1 MSSHDKIYNLLKGT
15 LNPFD
20 EKNFADVH
28 LETTSTRTIENE
40 MKKEIKIPDP
50 RVPKSL
56 LNLYYAGNKFKKDEK
71 VQIDQLIED
80 LRASMDLP
88 FDELYHKEKS
98 VIQNVIEAEKA
109 LELKLASLKDPIQQQ
124 EIDETKLTPSQ
135 RKEYYDILD
144 QFASPFE
151 ISKNLRSK
159 NHLSEKLESLQS
171 QNETCAYCFD
181 YSESQDIKSMLKQGL
196 INGKT
201 ANKMEQLLQES

>member
-71 VQIDQLIED
+71 VQID
-80 LRASMDLP
+80 
-88 FDELYHKEKS
+88 
-98 VIQNVIEAEKA
+98 
-109 LELKLASLKDPIQQQ
+109 
-124 EIDETKLTPSQ
+124 
-135 RKEYYDILD
+135 
-144 QFASPFE
+144 
-151 ISKNLRSK
+151 
-159 NHLSEKLESLQS
+159 
-171 QNETCAYCFD
+171 
-181 YSESQDIKSMLKQGL
+181 
-196 INGKT
+196 
-201 ANKMEQLLQES
+201 